1 MTLRSLLIY
10 RVVDSL
16 GLPDLV
22 NSSVICAVKQT
33 MQFRGRITRLEWP
46 MANQCSADQPSE
58 QPRSILSGLEP
69 PCVEPRAQPSEME
82 THAVQWAAH

>member
-58 QPRSILSGLEP
+58 QQLDSKW
-69 PCVEPRAQPSEME
+69 
-82 THAVQWAAH
+82 T